1 MNSKPVNYKEAVEYI
16 ESIPKF
22 TQKHTQEHTREFLER
37 LGRPAFDRKVVHV
50 AGTNGKGSVC
60 AYIQAILEAE
70 GKKTGFFTSPHLI
83 SINERIQIGRE
94 PIDNEKFYQV
104 FEHVYDVVK
113 KMEEEGIP
121 HPSYFEFLF
130 GMGLSAF
137 EKSDVEYIVLET
149 GLGGRLDATNAF
161 PCPALTVITSISL
174 DHTMILGNTI
184 EQIAAEKAGIIKEGC
199 PVISYDNT
207 KEVNEVIKNKAKQM
221 HAKVTFVN
229 SAGIRVL
236 QESLNGESFSYRS
249 SDGRWYE
256 KIEIPLLGRH
266 QINNAALALETLNVI
281 KNYYCISD
289 FQTEDGMRK
298 TIWRGRIEILE
309 REPMVICDGAHN
321 PDGAKSLLSFLQN
334 NFTNQRLIYIM
345 GVLSDKDY
353 EQMVQIL
360 APAADKIYTVA
371 PDNPRALSSRELCNC
386 ISKYHQNVEE
396 RQRLAECLSEVRQK
410 AEKDDVIIICGTLSF
425 QNELINQ

>member
-1 MNSKPVNYKEAVEYI
+1 MNYEEAMNFI
-16 ESIPKF
+16 QNTNKF
-22 TQKHTQEHTREFLER
+22 GSVLGLDNIRELLER
-37 LGRPAFDRKVVHV
+37 LGNPQDQLRVVHI
-50 AGTNGKGSVC
+50 AGTNGKGSTLAFLAGIFRESGYRAGRYV
-60 AYIQAILEAE
+60 
-70 GKKTGFFTSPHLI
+70 SPA
-83 SINERIQIGRE
+83 SFSYEERFRINEENISKK
-94 PIDNEKFYQV
+94 DLCFYMEKIKNV
-104 FEHVYDVVK
+104 AEEMVKDGLSHPTMFEIETALSFLYFLDKKVDVV
-113 KMEEEGIP
+113 
-121 HPSYFEFLF
+121 L
-130 GMGLSAF
+130 
-137 EKSDVEYIVLET
+137 LET
-149 GLGGRLDATNAF
+149 GMGGRLDATNVVKKPIA
-161 PCPALTVITSISL
+161 TVIASIGM
-174 DHTMILGNTI
+174 DHMHFLGDTL
-184 EQIAAEKAGIIKEGC
+184 EKIASEKAGIIKEGC

>member
-1 MNSKPVNYKEAVEYI
+1 MNYEEAMNFI
-16 ESIPKF
+16 QNTNKF
-22 TQKHTQEHTREFLER
+22 GSVLGLDNIRELLER
-37 LGRPAFDRKVVHV
+37 LGNPQDQLRVVHI
-50 AGTNGKGSVC
+50 AGTNGKGSTLAFLAGIFRESGYRAGRYV
-60 AYIQAILEAE
+60 
-70 GKKTGFFTSPHLI
+70 SPA
-83 SINERIQIGRE
+83 SFSYEERFRINEENISKK
-94 PIDNEKFYQV
+94 DLCFYMEKIKNV
-104 FEHVYDVVK
+104 AEEMVKDGLSHPTMFEIETALSFLYFLDKKVDVV
-113 KMEEEGIP
+113 
-121 HPSYFEFLF
+121 L
-130 GMGLSAF
+130 
-137 EKSDVEYIVLET
+137 LET
-149 GLGGRLDATNAF
+149 GMGGRLDATNVVKKPIA
-161 PCPALTVITSISL
+161 TVIASIGM
-174 DHTMILGNTI
+174 DHMQFLGDTL
-184 EQIAAEKAGIIKEGC
+184 EKIASEKAGIIKEGC

-371 PDNPRALSSRELCNC
+371 PDNPRALSSRKLCNC

-425 QNELINQ
+425 QNELIN

>member
-1 MNSKPVNYKEAVEYI
+1 MNYEEAINFIQNTNKFGSVLGLDNIKEL
-16 ESIPKF
+16 
-22 TQKHTQEHTREFLER
+22 LER
-37 LGRPAFDRKVVHV
+37 LGNPQDQLKVVHI
-50 AGTNGKGSVC
+50 AGTNGKGSTLAFLAGIFRESGYRAGRYV
-60 AYIQAILEAE
+60 
-70 GKKTGFFTSPHLI
+70 SPA
-83 SINERIQIGRE
+83 SFSYEERFRINEENISKK
-94 PIDNEKFYQV
+94 DLCFYMEKIKNV
-104 FEHVYDVVK
+104 AEEMVKDGLSHPTMFEIETALSFLYFLDKKVDVV
-113 KMEEEGIP
+113 
-121 HPSYFEFLF
+121 L
-130 GMGLSAF
+130 
-137 EKSDVEYIVLET
+137 LET
-149 GLGGRLDATNAF
+149 GMGGRLDATNVVKKPIA
-161 PCPALTVITSISL
+161 TVIASIGM
-174 DHTMILGNTI
+174 DHMQFLGDTL
-184 EQIAAEKAGIIKEGC
+184 EKIASEKAGIIKEGC

-360 APAADKIYTVA
+360 APSADKIYTVA

>member
-1 MNSKPVNYKEAVEYI
+1 MNYEEAMNFI
-16 ESIPKF
+16 QNTNKF
-22 TQKHTQEHTREFLER
+22 GSVLGLDNIRELLER
-37 LGRPAFDRKVVHV
+37 LGNPQDQLRVVHI
-50 AGTNGKGSVC
+50 AGTNGKGSTLAFLAGIFRESGYRAGRYV
-60 AYIQAILEAE
+60 
-70 GKKTGFFTSPHLI
+70 SPA
-83 SINERIQIGRE
+83 SFSYEERFRINEENISKK
-94 PIDNEKFYQV
+94 DLCFYMEKIKNV
-104 FEHVYDVVK
+104 AEEMVKDGLSHPTMFEIETALSFLYFLDKKVDVV
-113 KMEEEGIP
+113 
-121 HPSYFEFLF
+121 L
-130 GMGLSAF
+130 
-137 EKSDVEYIVLET
+137 LET
-149 GLGGRLDATNAF
+149 GMGGRLDATNVVKKSIA
-161 PCPALTVITSISL
+161 TVIASIGM
-174 DHTMILGNTI
+174 DHMQFLGDTL
-184 EQIAAEKAGIIKEGC
+184 EKIASEKAGIIKEGC

>member
-1 MNSKPVNYKEAVEYI
+1 MNYEKAMNFI
-16 ESIPKF
+16 QNTNKF
-22 TQKHTQEHTREFLER
+22 GSVLGLDNIRELLER
-37 LGRPAFDRKVVHV
+37 LGNPQDQLRVVHI
-50 AGTNGKGSVC
+50 AGTNGKGSTLAFLAGIFRESGYRAGRYV
-60 AYIQAILEAE
+60 
-70 GKKTGFFTSPHLI
+70 SPA
-83 SINERIQIGRE
+83 SFSYEERFRINEENISKK
-94 PIDNEKFYQV
+94 DLCFYMEKIKNV
-104 FEHVYDVVK
+104 AEEMVKDGLSHPTMFEIETALSFLYFLDKKVDVV
-113 KMEEEGIP
+113 
-121 HPSYFEFLF
+121 L
-130 GMGLSAF
+130 
-137 EKSDVEYIVLET
+137 LET
-149 GLGGRLDATNAF
+149 GMGGRLDATNVVKKPIA
-161 PCPALTVITSISL
+161 TVIASIGM
-174 DHTMILGNTI
+174 DHMQFLGDTL
-184 EQIAAEKAGIIKEGC
+184 EKIASEKAGIIKEGC

-386 ISKYHQNVEE
+386 ISKYHQNVEK

>member
-1 MNSKPVNYKEAVEYI
+1 MNYE
-16 ESIPKF
+16 ESMNFIQNTNKF
-22 TQKHTQEHTREFLER
+22 GSVLGLDNIRELLER
-37 LGRPAFDRKVVHV
+37 LGNPQDQLRVVHI
-50 AGTNGKGSVC
+50 AGTNGKGSTLAFLAGVFRESGYR
-60 AYIQAILEAE
+60 AGRYV
-70 GKKTGFFTSPHLI
+70 SPA
-83 SINERIQIGRE
+83 SFSYEERFRINEENISKK
-94 PIDNEKFYQV
+94 DLCFYMEKIKNV
-104 FEHVYDVVK
+104 AEEMVKDGLSHPTMFEIETALSFLYFLDKKVDVV
-113 KMEEEGIP
+113 
-121 HPSYFEFLF
+121 L
-130 GMGLSAF
+130 
-137 EKSDVEYIVLET
+137 LET
-149 GLGGRLDATNAF
+149 GMGGRLDATNVVKKPIA
-161 PCPALTVITSISL
+161 TVIASIGM
-174 DHTMILGNTI
+174 DHMQFLGDTL
-184 EQIAAEKAGIIKEGC
+184 EKIASEKAGIIKEGC

-410 AEKDDVIIICGTLSF
+410 AEKDDVIIICGTFSF

>member
-1 MNSKPVNYKEAVEYI
+1 MNYEDAMNFI
-16 ESIPKF
+16 QNTNKF
-22 TQKHTQEHTREFLER
+22 GSVLGLDNIRELLER
-37 LGRPAFDRKVVHV
+37 LGNPQDQLRVVHI
-50 AGTNGKGSVC
+50 AGTNGKGSTLAFLAGIFRESGYRAGRYV
-60 AYIQAILEAE
+60 
-70 GKKTGFFTSPHLI
+70 SPA
-83 SINERIQIGRE
+83 SFSYEERFRINEENISKK
-94 PIDNEKFYQV
+94 DLCFYMEKIKNV
-104 FEHVYDVVK
+104 AEEMVKDGLSHPTMFEIETALSFLYFLDKKVDVV
-113 KMEEEGIP
+113 
-121 HPSYFEFLF
+121 L
-130 GMGLSAF
+130 
-137 EKSDVEYIVLET
+137 LET
-149 GLGGRLDATNAF
+149 GMGGRLDATNVVKKPIA
-161 PCPALTVITSISL
+161 TVIASIGM
-174 DHTMILGNTI
+174 DHMQFLGDTL
-184 EQIAAEKAGIIKEGC
+184 EKIASEKAGIIKEGC

>member
-1 MNSKPVNYKEAVEYI
+1 MNYEEAMNFI
-16 ESIPKF
+16 QNTNKF
-22 TQKHTQEHTREFLER
+22 GSVLGLDNIRELLER
-37 LGRPAFDRKVVHV
+37 LGNPQDQLRVVHI
-50 AGTNGKGSVC
+50 AGTNGKGSTLAFLAGIFRESGYRAGRYV
-60 AYIQAILEAE
+60 
-70 GKKTGFFTSPHLI
+70 SPA
-83 SINERIQIGRE
+83 SFSYEERFRINEENISKK
-94 PIDNEKFYQV
+94 DLCFYMEKIKNV
-104 FEHVYDVVK
+104 AEEMVKDGLSHPTMFEIETALSFLYFLDKKVDVV
-113 KMEEEGIP
+113 
-121 HPSYFEFLF
+121 L
-130 GMGLSAF
+130 
-137 EKSDVEYIVLET
+137 LET
-149 GLGGRLDATNAF
+149 GMGGRLDATNVVKKPIA
-161 PCPALTVITSISL
+161 TVIASIGM
-174 DHTMILGNTI
+174 DHMQFLGDTL
-184 EQIAAEKAGIIKEGC
+184 EKIASEKAGIIKEGC
-199 PVISYDNT
+199 PIISYDNT

>member
-1 MNSKPVNYKEAVEYI
+1 MNYEEAMNFI
-16 ESIPKF
+16 QNTNKF
-22 TQKHTQEHTREFLER
+22 GSVLGLDNIRELLER
-37 LGRPAFDRKVVHV
+37 LGNPQDQLRVVHI
-50 AGTNGKGSVC
+50 AGTNGKGSTLAFLAGIFRESGYRAGRYV
-60 AYIQAILEAE
+60 
-70 GKKTGFFTSPHLI
+70 SPA
-83 SINERIQIGRE
+83 SFSYEERFRINEENISKK
-94 PIDNEKFYQV
+94 DLCFYMEKIKNV
-104 FEHVYDVVK
+104 AEEMVKDGLSHPTMFEIETALSFLYFLDKKVDVV
-113 KMEEEGIP
+113 
-121 HPSYFEFLF
+121 L
-130 GMGLSAF
+130 
-137 EKSDVEYIVLET
+137 LET
-149 GLGGRLDATNAF
+149 GMGGRLDATNVVKKPIA
-161 PCPALTVITSISL
+161 TVIASIGM
-174 DHTMILGNTI
+174 DHMQFLGDTL
-184 EQIAAEKAGIIKEGC
+184 EKIASEKAGIIKEGC

-309 REPMVICDGAHN
+309 REPMVICDGAQN

>member
-1 MNSKPVNYKEAVEYI
+1 MNYEEAMNFI
-16 ESIPKF
+16 QNTNKF
-22 TQKHTQEHTREFLER
+22 GSVLGLDNIRELLER
-37 LGRPAFDRKVVHV
+37 LGNPQDQLRVVHI
-50 AGTNGKGSVC
+50 AGTNGKGSTLAFLAGIFRESGYRAGRYV
-60 AYIQAILEAE
+60 
-70 GKKTGFFTSPHLI
+70 SPA
-83 SINERIQIGRE
+83 SFSYEERFRINEENISKK
-94 PIDNEKFYQV
+94 DLCFYMEKIKNV
-104 FEHVYDVVK
+104 AEEMVKVGLSHPTMFEIETALSFLYFLDKKVDVV
-113 KMEEEGIP
+113 
-121 HPSYFEFLF
+121 L
-130 GMGLSAF
+130 
-137 EKSDVEYIVLET
+137 LET
-149 GLGGRLDATNAF
+149 GMGGRLDATNVVKKPIA
-161 PCPALTVITSISL
+161 TVIASIGM
-174 DHTMILGNTI
+174 DHMQFLGDTL
-184 EQIAAEKAGIIKEGC
+184 EKIASEKAGIIKEGC

>member
-1 MNSKPVNYKEAVEYI
+1 MNYEEAMNFI
-16 ESIPKF
+16 QNTNKF
-22 TQKHTQEHTREFLER
+22 GSVLGLDNIRELLER
-37 LGRPAFDRKVVHV
+37 LGNPQDQLRVVHI
-50 AGTNGKGSVC
+50 AGTNGKGSTLAFLAGIFRESGYRAGRYV
-60 AYIQAILEAE
+60 
-70 GKKTGFFTSPHLI
+70 SPA
-83 SINERIQIGRE
+83 SFSYEERFRINEENISKK
-94 PIDNEKFYQV
+94 DLCFYMEKIKNV
-104 FEHVYDVVK
+104 AEEMVK
-113 KMEEEGIP
+113 D
-121 HPSYFEFLF
+121 
-130 GMGLSAF
+130 GLSHPTMF
-137 EKSDVEYIVLET
+137 EIETALSFLYFLDKKVDAVLLET
-149 GLGGRLDATNAF
+149 GMGGRLDATNVVKKPIA
-161 PCPALTVITSISL
+161 TVIASIGM
-174 DHTMILGNTI
+174 DHMQFLGDTL
-184 EQIAAEKAGIIKEGC
+184 EKIASEKAGIIKEGC

>member
-1 MNSKPVNYKEAVEYI
+1 MNYEEAMNFI
-16 ESIPKF
+16 QNTNKF
-22 TQKHTQEHTREFLER
+22 GSVLGLDNIRELLER
-37 LGRPAFDRKVVHV
+37 LGNPQDQLRVVHI
-50 AGTNGKGSVC
+50 AGTNGKGSTLAFLAGIFRESGYRAGRYV
-60 AYIQAILEAE
+60 
-70 GKKTGFFTSPHLI
+70 SPA
-83 SINERIQIGRE
+83 SFSYEERFRINEENISKK
-94 PIDNEKFYQV
+94 DLCFYMEKIKNV
-104 FEHVYDVVK
+104 AEEMVKDGLSHPTMFEIETALSFLYFLDKKVDVV
-113 KMEEEGIP
+113 
-121 HPSYFEFLF
+121 L
-130 GMGLSAF
+130 
-137 EKSDVEYIVLET
+137 LET
-149 GLGGRLDATNAF
+149 GMGGRLDATNVVKKPIA
-161 PCPALTVITSISL
+161 TVIASIGM
-174 DHTMILGNTI
+174 DHMQFLGDTL
-184 EQIAAEKAGIIKEGC
+184 EKIASEKAGIIKEGC

-371 PDNPRALSSRELCNC
+371 PDNPRALSSRKLCNC

>member
-1 MNSKPVNYKEAVEYI
+1 MNYEEAMNFI
-16 ESIPKF
+16 QNTNKF
-22 TQKHTQEHTREFLER
+22 GSVLGLDNIRELLER
-37 LGRPAFDRKVVHV
+37 LGNPQDQLRVVHI
-50 AGTNGKGSVC
+50 AGTNGKGSTLAFLAGIFRESGYRAGRYV
-60 AYIQAILEAE
+60 
-70 GKKTGFFTSPHLI
+70 SPA
-83 SINERIQIGRE
+83 SFSYEERFRINEENISKK
-94 PIDNEKFYQV
+94 DLCFYMEKIKNV
-104 FEHVYDVVK
+104 AEEMVKDGLSHPTMFEIETALSFLYFLDKKVDVV
-113 KMEEEGIP
+113 
-121 HPSYFEFLF
+121 L
-130 GMGLSAF
+130 
-137 EKSDVEYIVLET
+137 LET
-149 GLGGRLDATNAF
+149 GMGGRLDATNVVKKPIA
-161 PCPALTVITSISL
+161 TVIASIGM
-174 DHTMILGNTI
+174 DHMQFLGDTL
-184 EQIAAEKAGIIKEGC
+184 EKIASEKAGIIKEGC

-371 PDNPRALSSRELCNC
+371 PDNPRALSSKELCNC

-396 RQRLAECLSEVRQK
+396 RQRLVECLSEVRQK

>member
-1 MNSKPVNYKEAVEYI
+1 MNYEEAMNFI
-16 ESIPKF
+16 QNTNKF
-22 TQKHTQEHTREFLER
+22 GSVLGLDNIRELLER
-37 LGRPAFDRKVVHV
+37 LGNPQDQLRVVHI
-50 AGTNGKGSVC
+50 AGTNGKGSTLAFLAGIFRESGYRAGRYV
-60 AYIQAILEAE
+60 
-70 GKKTGFFTSPHLI
+70 SPA
-83 SINERIQIGRE
+83 SFSYEERFRINEENISKK
-94 PIDNEKFYQV
+94 DLCFYMEKIKNV
-104 FEHVYDVVK
+104 AEEMVKDGLSHPTMFEIETALSFLYFLDKKVDVV
-113 KMEEEGIP
+113 
-121 HPSYFEFLF
+121 L
-130 GMGLSAF
+130 
-137 EKSDVEYIVLET
+137 LET
-149 GLGGRLDATNAF
+149 GMGGRLDATNVVKKPIA
-161 PCPALTVITSISL
+161 TVIASIGM
-174 DHTMILGNTI
+174 DHMQFLGDTL
-184 EQIAAEKAGIIKEGC
+184 EKIASEKAGIIKEGC

-236 QESLNGESFSYRS
+236 QESLNGESFSYRF

>member
-1 MNSKPVNYKEAVEYI
+1 MNYEEAMNFI
-16 ESIPKF
+16 QNTNKF
-22 TQKHTQEHTREFLER
+22 GSVLGLDNIRELLER
-37 LGRPAFDRKVVHV
+37 LGNPQDQLRVVHI
-50 AGTNGKGSVC
+50 AGTNGKGSTLAFLAGIFRESGYRAGRYV
-60 AYIQAILEAE
+60 
-70 GKKTGFFTSPHLI
+70 SPA
-83 SINERIQIGRE
+83 SFSYEERFRINEENISKK
-94 PIDNEKFYQV
+94 DLCFYMEKIKNV
-104 FEHVYDVVK
+104 AEEMLKDGLSHPTMFEIETALSFLYFLDKKVDVV
-113 KMEEEGIP
+113 
-121 HPSYFEFLF
+121 L
-130 GMGLSAF
+130 
-137 EKSDVEYIVLET
+137 LET
-149 GLGGRLDATNAF
+149 GMGGRLDATNVVKKPIA
-161 PCPALTVITSISL
+161 TVIASIGM
-174 DHTMILGNTI
+174 DHMQFLGDTL
-184 EQIAAEKAGIIKEGC
+184 EKIASEKAGIIKEGC

>member
-1 MNSKPVNYKEAVEYI
+1 MNYEEAMNFI
-16 ESIPKF
+16 QNTNKF
-22 TQKHTQEHTREFLER
+22 GSVLGLDNIRELLER
-37 LGRPAFDRKVVHV
+37 LGNPQDQLRVVHI
-50 AGTNGKGSVC
+50 AGTNGKGSTLAFLAGIFRESGYRAGRYV
-60 AYIQAILEAE
+60 
-70 GKKTGFFTSPHLI
+70 SPA
-83 SINERIQIGRE
+83 SFSYEERFRINEENISKK
-94 PIDNEKFYQV
+94 DLCFYMEKIKNV
-104 FEHVYDVVK
+104 AEEMVKDGLSHPTMFEIETALSFLYFLDKKVDVV
-113 KMEEEGIP
+113 
-121 HPSYFEFLF
+121 L
-130 GMGLSAF
+130 
-137 EKSDVEYIVLET
+137 LET
-149 GLGGRLDATNAF
+149 GMGGRLDATNVVKKPSA
-161 PCPALTVITSISL
+161 TVIASIGM
-174 DHTMILGNTI
+174 DHMQFLGDTL
-184 EQIAAEKAGIIKEGC
+184 EKIASEKAGIIKEGC

-256 KIEIPLLGRH
+256 KIELPLLGRH

>member
-1 MNSKPVNYKEAVEYI
+1 MNYEEAMNFI
-16 ESIPKF
+16 QNTNKF
-22 TQKHTQEHTREFLER
+22 GSVLGLDNIRELLER
-37 LGRPAFDRKVVHV
+37 LGNPQDQLRVVHI
-50 AGTNGKGSVC
+50 AGTNGKGSTLAFLAGIFRESGYRAGRYV
-60 AYIQAILEAE
+60 
-70 GKKTGFFTSPHLI
+70 SPA
-83 SINERIQIGRE
+83 SFSYEERFRINEENISKK
-94 PIDNEKFYQV
+94 DLCFYMEKIKNV
-104 FEHVYDVVK
+104 AEEMVK
-113 KMEEEGIP
+113 D
-121 HPSYFEFLF
+121 
-130 GMGLSAF
+130 GLSHPTMF
-137 EKSDVEYIVLET
+137 EIETALSFLYFLDKKVDGVLLET
-149 GLGGRLDATNAF
+149 GMGGRLDATNVVKKPIA
-161 PCPALTVITSISL
+161 TVIASIGM
-174 DHTMILGNTI
+174 DHMQFLGDTL
-184 EQIAAEKAGIIKEGC
+184 EKIASEKAGIIKEGC

>member
-1 MNSKPVNYKEAVEYI
+1 MNYEEAMNFI
-16 ESIPKF
+16 QNTNKF
-22 TQKHTQEHTREFLER
+22 GSVLGLDNIRELLER
-37 LGRPAFDRKVVHV
+37 LGNPQDQLRVVHI
-50 AGTNGKGSVC
+50 AGTNGKGSTLAFLAGIFRESGYRAGRYV
-60 AYIQAILEAE
+60 
-70 GKKTGFFTSPHLI
+70 SPA
-83 SINERIQIGRE
+83 SFSYEERFRINEENISKK
-94 PIDNEKFYQV
+94 DLCFYMEKIKNV
-104 FEHVYDVVK
+104 AEEMVKDGLSHPTMFEIETALSFLYFLDKKVDVV
-113 KMEEEGIP
+113 
-121 HPSYFEFLF
+121 L
-130 GMGLSAF
+130 
-137 EKSDVEYIVLET
+137 LET
-149 GLGGRLDATNAF
+149 GMGGRLDATNVVKKPIA
-161 PCPALTVITSISL
+161 TVIASIGM
-174 DHTMILGNTI
+174 DHMQFLGDTL
-184 EQIAAEKAGIIKEGC
+184 EKIASEKAGIIKEGC
-199 PVISYDNT
+199 PVISYNNT

-386 ISKYHQNVEE
+386 ISKYH
-396 RQRLAECLSEVRQK
+396 
-410 AEKDDVIIICGTLSF
+410 
-425 QNELINQ
+425 

>member
-1 MNSKPVNYKEAVEYI
+1 MNYEEAMNFIQNTNKFGSVLGLDNIKEL
-16 ESIPKF
+16 
-22 TQKHTQEHTREFLER
+22 LER
-37 LGRPAFDRKVVHV
+37 LGNPQDQLRVVHI
-50 AGTNGKGSVC
+50 AGTNGKGSTLAFLAGIFRESGYRAGRYV
-60 AYIQAILEAE
+60 
-70 GKKTGFFTSPHLI
+70 SPA
-83 SINERIQIGRE
+83 SFSYEERFRINEENISKK
-94 PIDNEKFYQV
+94 DLCFYMEKIKNV
-104 FEHVYDVVK
+104 AEEMVKDGLSHPTMFEIETALSFLYFLDKKVDVV
-113 KMEEEGIP
+113 
-121 HPSYFEFLF
+121 L
-130 GMGLSAF
+130 
-137 EKSDVEYIVLET
+137 LET
-149 GLGGRLDATNAF
+149 GMGGRLDATNVVKKPIA
-161 PCPALTVITSISL
+161 TVIASIGM
-174 DHTMILGNTI
+174 DHMQFLGDTL
-184 EQIAAEKAGIIKEGC
+184 EKIASEKAGIIKEGC

>member
-1 MNSKPVNYKEAVEYI
+1 MNYEEAMNFI
-16 ESIPKF
+16 QNTNKF
-22 TQKHTQEHTREFLER
+22 GSVLGLDNIRELLER
-37 LGRPAFDRKVVHV
+37 LGNPQDQLRVVHI
-50 AGTNGKGSVC
+50 AGTNGKGSTLAFLAGIFRESGYRAGRYV
-60 AYIQAILEAE
+60 
-70 GKKTGFFTSPHLI
+70 SPA
-83 SINERIQIGRE
+83 SFSYEERFRINEENISKK
-94 PIDNEKFYQV
+94 DLCFYMEKIKNV
-104 FEHVYDVVK
+104 AEEMVKDGLSHPTMFEIETALSFLYFLDKKVDVV
-113 KMEEEGIP
+113 
-121 HPSYFEFLF
+121 L
-130 GMGLSAF
+130 
-137 EKSDVEYIVLET
+137 LET
-149 GLGGRLDATNAF
+149 GMGGRLDATNVVKKPIA
-161 PCPALTVITSISL
+161 TVIASIGM
-174 DHTMILGNTI
+174 DHMQFLGDTL
-184 EQIAAEKAGIIKEGC
+184 EKIASEKAGIIKEGC

-256 KIEIPLLGRH
+256 KIETPLLGRH

>member
-1 MNSKPVNYKEAVEYI
+1 MNYEEAMNFI
-16 ESIPKF
+16 QNTNKF
-22 TQKHTQEHTREFLER
+22 GSV
-37 LGRPAFDRKVVHV
+37 LGLDNIRVVHI
-50 AGTNGKGSVC
+50 AGTNGKGSTLAFLAGIFRESGYRAGRYV
-60 AYIQAILEAE
+60 
-70 GKKTGFFTSPHLI
+70 SPA
-83 SINERIQIGRE
+83 SFSYEERFRINEENISKK
-94 PIDNEKFYQV
+94 DLCFYMEKIKNV
-104 FEHVYDVVK
+104 AEEMVKDGLSHPTMFEIETALSFLYFLDKKVDVV
-113 KMEEEGIP
+113 
-121 HPSYFEFLF
+121 L
-130 GMGLSAF
+130 
-137 EKSDVEYIVLET
+137 LET
-149 GLGGRLDATNAF
+149 GMGGRLDATNVVKKPIA
-161 PCPALTVITSISL
+161 TVIASIGM
-174 DHTMILGNTI
+174 DHMQFLGDTL
-184 EQIAAEKAGIIKEGC
+184 EKIASEKAGIIKEGC

>member
-1 MNSKPVNYKEAVEYI
+1 MNYEEAMNFI
-16 ESIPKF
+16 QNTNKF
-22 TQKHTQEHTREFLER
+22 GSVLGLDNIRVLLER
-37 LGRPAFDRKVVHV
+37 LGNPQDQLRVVHI
-50 AGTNGKGSVC
+50 AGTNGKGSTLAFLAGIFRESGYRAGRYV
-60 AYIQAILEAE
+60 
-70 GKKTGFFTSPHLI
+70 SPA
-83 SINERIQIGRE
+83 SFSYEERFRINEENISKK
-94 PIDNEKFYQV
+94 DLCFYMEKIKNV
-104 FEHVYDVVK
+104 AEEMVKDGLSHPTMFEIETALSFLYFLDKKVDVV
-113 KMEEEGIP
+113 
-121 HPSYFEFLF
+121 L
-130 GMGLSAF
+130 
-137 EKSDVEYIVLET
+137 LET
-149 GLGGRLDATNAF
+149 GMGGRLDATNVVKKPIA
-161 PCPALTVITSISL
+161 TVIASIGM
-174 DHTMILGNTI
+174 DHMQFLGDTL
-184 EQIAAEKAGIIKEGC
+184 EKIASEKAGIIKEGC

>member
-1 MNSKPVNYKEAVEYI
+1 MNYEEAMNFI
-16 ESIPKF
+16 QNTNKF
-22 TQKHTQEHTREFLER
+22 GSVLGLDNIRELLEG
-37 LGRPAFDRKVVHV
+37 LGNPQDQLRVVHI
-50 AGTNGKGSVC
+50 AGTNGKGSTLAFLAGIFRESGYRAGRYV
-60 AYIQAILEAE
+60 
-70 GKKTGFFTSPHLI
+70 SPA
-83 SINERIQIGRE
+83 SFSYEERFRINEENISKK
-94 PIDNEKFYQV
+94 DLCFYMEKIKNV
-104 FEHVYDVVK
+104 AEEMVKDGLSHPTMFEIETALSFLYFLDKKVDVV
-113 KMEEEGIP
+113 
-121 HPSYFEFLF
+121 L
-130 GMGLSAF
+130 
-137 EKSDVEYIVLET
+137 LET
-149 GLGGRLDATNAF
+149 GMGGRLDATNVVKKPIA
-161 PCPALTVITSISL
+161 TVIASIGM
-174 DHTMILGNTI
+174 DHMQFLGDTL
-184 EQIAAEKAGIIKEGC
+184 EKIASEKAGIIKEGC

-360 APAADKIYTVA
+360 APSADKIYTVA

>member
-1 MNSKPVNYKEAVEYI
+1 MNYEEAMNFI
-16 ESIPKF
+16 QNTNKF
-22 TQKHTQEHTREFLER
+22 GSVLGLDNIRELLER
-37 LGRPAFDRKVVHV
+37 LGNPQDQLRVVHI
-50 AGTNGKGSVC
+50 AGTNGKGSTLAFLAGIFRESGYRAGRYV
-60 AYIQAILEAE
+60 
-70 GKKTGFFTSPHLI
+70 SPA
-83 SINERIQIGRE
+83 SFSYEERFRINEENISKK
-94 PIDNEKFYQV
+94 DLCFYMEKIKNV
-104 FEHVYDVVK
+104 AEEMVKDGLSHPTMFEIETALSFLYFLDKKVDVV
-113 KMEEEGIP
+113 
-121 HPSYFEFLF
+121 L
-130 GMGLSAF
+130 
-137 EKSDVEYIVLET
+137 LET
-149 GLGGRLDATNAF
+149 GMGGRLDATNVVKKPIA
-161 PCPALTVITSISL
+161 TVIASIGM
-174 DHTMILGNTI
+174 DHMQFLGDTL
-184 EQIAAEKAGIIKEGC
+184 EKIASEKAGIIKEGC

-360 APAADKIYTVA
+360 VPSADKIYTVA

>member
-1 MNSKPVNYKEAVEYI
+1 MNYEEAMNFI
-16 ESIPKF
+16 QNTNKF
-22 TQKHTQEHTREFLER
+22 GSVLGLDNIRELLER
-37 LGRPAFDRKVVHV
+37 LGNPQDQLRVVHI
-50 AGTNGKGSVC
+50 AGTNGKGSTLAFLAGIFRESGYRAGRYV
-60 AYIQAILEAE
+60 
-70 GKKTGFFTSPHLI
+70 SPA
-83 SINERIQIGRE
+83 SFSYEERFRINEENISKK
-94 PIDNEKFYQV
+94 DLCFYMEKIKNV
-104 FEHVYDVVK
+104 AEEMVKDGLSHPTMFEIETALSFIYFLDKKVDVV
-113 KMEEEGIP
+113 
-121 HPSYFEFLF
+121 L
-130 GMGLSAF
+130 
-137 EKSDVEYIVLET
+137 LET
-149 GLGGRLDATNAF
+149 GMGGRLDATNVVKKPIA
-161 PCPALTVITSISL
+161 TVIASIGM
-174 DHTMILGNTI
+174 DHMQFLGDTL
-184 EQIAAEKAGIIKEGC
+184 EKIASEKAGIIKEGC

-360 APAADKIYTVA
+360 APSADKIYTVA

>member
-1 MNSKPVNYKEAVEYI
+1 MNYEEAMNFI
-16 ESIPKF
+16 QNTNKF
-22 TQKHTQEHTREFLER
+22 GSVLGLDNIRELLER
-37 LGRPAFDRKVVHV
+37 LGNPQDQLRVVHI
-50 AGTNGKGSVC
+50 AGTNGKGSTLAFLAGIFRESGYRAGRYV
-60 AYIQAILEAE
+60 
-70 GKKTGFFTSPHLI
+70 SPA
-83 SINERIQIGRE
+83 SFSYEERFRINEENISKK
-94 PIDNEKFYQV
+94 DLCFYMEKIKNV
-104 FEHVYDVVK
+104 AEEMVKDGLSHPTMFEIETALSFLYFLDKKVDVV
-113 KMEEEGIP
+113 
-121 HPSYFEFLF
+121 L
-130 GMGLSAF
+130 
-137 EKSDVEYIVLET
+137 LET
-149 GLGGRLDATNAF
+149 GMGGRLDATNVVKKPLA
-161 PCPALTVITSISL
+161 TVIASIGM
-174 DHTMILGNTI
+174 DHMQFLGDTL
-184 EQIAAEKAGIIKEGC
+184 EKIASEKAGIIKEGC

-360 APAADKIYTVA
+360 APSADKIYTVA

>member
-1 MNSKPVNYKEAVEYI
+1 MNYEEAMNFI
-16 ESIPKF
+16 QNTNKF
-22 TQKHTQEHTREFLER
+22 GSVLGLDNIRELLER
-37 LGRPAFDRKVVHV
+37 LGNPQDQLRVVHI
-50 AGTNGKGSVC
+50 AGTNGKGSTLAFLAGIFRESGYRAGRYV
-60 AYIQAILEAE
+60 
-70 GKKTGFFTSPHLI
+70 SPA
-83 SINERIQIGRE
+83 SFSYEERFRINEENISKK
-94 PIDNEKFYQV
+94 DLCFYMEKIKNV
-104 FEHVYDVVK
+104 AEEMVKDGLSHPTMFEIETALSFLYFLDKKVDVV
-113 KMEEEGIP
+113 
-121 HPSYFEFLF
+121 L
-130 GMGLSAF
+130 
-137 EKSDVEYIVLET
+137 LET
-149 GLGGRLDATNAF
+149 GMGGRLDATNVVKK
-161 PCPALTVITSISL
+161 PIVTVIASIGM
-174 DHTMILGNTI
+174 DHMQFLGDTL
-184 EQIAAEKAGIIKEGC
+184 EKIASEKAGIIKEGC

>member
-1 MNSKPVNYKEAVEYI
+1 MNYEEAMNFI
-16 ESIPKF
+16 QNTNKF
-22 TQKHTQEHTREFLER
+22 GSVLGLDNIRELLER
-37 LGRPAFDRKVVHV
+37 LGNPQDQLRVVHI
-50 AGTNGKGSVC
+50 AGTNGKGSTLAFLAGIFRESGYRAGRYV
-60 AYIQAILEAE
+60 
-70 GKKTGFFTSPHLI
+70 SPA
-83 SINERIQIGRE
+83 SFSYEERFRINEENISKK
-94 PIDNEKFYQV
+94 DLCFYMEKIKNV
-104 FEHVYDVVK
+104 AEEMVKDGLSHPTMFEIETALSFLYFLDKKVDVV
-113 KMEEEGIP
+113 
-121 HPSYFEFLF
+121 L
-130 GMGLSAF
+130 
-137 EKSDVEYIVLET
+137 LET
-149 GLGGRLDATNAF
+149 GMGGRLDATNVVKKPIA
-161 PCPALTVITSISL
+161 TVIASIGM
-174 DHTMILGNTI
+174 DHMQFLGDTL
-184 EQIAAEKAGIIKEGC
+184 EKIASEKAGIIKEGC

>member
-1 MNSKPVNYKEAVEYI
+1 MNYEEAMNFI
-16 ESIPKF
+16 QNTNKF
-22 TQKHTQEHTREFLER
+22 GSVLGLDNIRELLER
-37 LGRPAFDRKVVHV
+37 LGNPQDQLRVVHI
-50 AGTNGKGSVC
+50 AGTNGKGSTLAFLAGIFRESGYRAGRYV
-60 AYIQAILEAE
+60 
-70 GKKTGFFTSPHLI
+70 SPA
-83 SINERIQIGRE
+83 SFSYEERFRINEENISKK
-94 PIDNEKFYQV
+94 DLCFYMEKIKNV
-104 FEHVYDVVK
+104 AEEMVKDGLSHPTMFEIETALSFLYFLDKKVDVV
-113 KMEEEGIP
+113 
-121 HPSYFEFLF
+121 L
-130 GMGLSAF
+130 
-137 EKSDVEYIVLET
+137 LET
-149 GLGGRLDATNAF
+149 GMGGRLDATNVVKKPIA
-161 PCPALTVITSISL
+161 TVIVSIGM
-174 DHTMILGNTI
+174 DHMQFLGDTL
-184 EQIAAEKAGIIKEGC
+184 EKIASEKAGIIKEGC